1 MIEFSKI
8 KQVFLDMDDTIYK
21 GTYLFP
27 CTKPFLAFL
36 RVRNIGYAFLSNNS
50 SYSISEYVTRLANM
64 GVEVTEKNF
73 YNSTLYCIDYLKRNH
88 PEYKKLYLLGMSS
101 IIPEFEA
108 AGFEIVE
115 DDPDAVI
122 VAFDRTLS
130 YDRLCRAAWF
140 VKQGVPSFAT
150 HPDVFCPTDQP
161 TWLVDC
167 GAITRCIEH
176 STGVTLKVLGKPDP
190 GILQLGA
197 ARFGATA
204 LEVLMVGDR
213 LATDVAVGR
222 NAGAWSCHISPG
234 CDYSSTPENLRPH
247 LTCRDLGELHA
258 LWKESENK

>member
-36 RVRNIGYAFLSNNS
+36 RERNIGYAFLSNNS
-50 SYSISEYVTRLANM
+50 SYSISEYVKRLANM

-73 YNSTLYCIDYLKRNH
+73 YNSTLYCIDYLHRNH
-88 PEYKKLYLLGMSS
+88 PEFKKLYLLGMSS

-122 VAFDRTLS
+122 VAFDRNLV
-130 YDRLCRAAWF
+130 YDRLCRASWF

-167 GAITRCIEH
+167 GAIT
-176 STGVTLKVLGKPDP
+176 K
-190 GILQLGA
+190 
-197 ARFGATA
+197 
-204 LEVLMVGDR
+204 
-213 LATDVAVGR
+213 
-222 NAGAWSCHISPG
+222 CH
-234 CDYSSTPENLRPH
+234 
-247 LTCRDLGELHA
+247 A
-258 LWKESENK
+258 